1 MASAVDKL
9 ALAIAPGIAPGPG
22 SLAPV
27 AALGALAT
35 NRLAPALAPD
45 PDKLAPGSA
54 PVPASAPGPPRD
66 RSRQRPGRPTSLRTV
81 VPAGDSLAGRSVA
94 PAGDSLAGR
103 SVAPGSTPT
112 HFPGTAPVTSTE
124 LWVGVHLIES
134 TGQESVEQGLQRLAL
149 CAQRFTPRVSLVPPD
164 GLVLEVKGSLHLFN
178 GVEGLSRALASECA
192 SLGLKS
198 MVALSP
204 TPLSALVAA
213 RVGQP
218 GRPMGQP
225 FVVTDL
231 TRLVGQLMPLP
242 LAALRWP
249 QETFERL
256 ARMGVR
262 TIGQVLRLPRAG
274 FARRFGTDSLA
285 MLDRL
290 TGRSPDLRERF
301 HARERFRRRREL
313 NYELENQDAILGA
326 LAPLLAELGKFL
338 EARQFGVMKL
348 ECLLRHR
355 HAEPTSCVLRLA
367 APVADVRRLT
377 ELLGERLSALTLP
390 EPVRS
395 CELRSSSLV
404 LRVFSSNSVWQ
415 PGEYGGSGGVEAT
428 ELIER
433 LRARFGPE
441 AVYGLQVLP
450 GHRPE
455 NAWGVREPVEGRGPT
470 ALHRT
475 VPGAVT
481 LPAAGPPFMA
491 GARDGTAS
499 LAHGRRSAPVCG
511 ASPMAGGRGGTA
523 PLARRPMWLLPV
535 PRLLSERDGLPRRRG
550 PLRLLGE
557 PERIET
563 GWWDGGDIARDYY
576 TATDLHGVRLWIFRE
591 RASPHRWFL
600 HGVFG

>member
-1 MASAVDKL
+1 MASAIDKL
-9 ALAIAPGIAPGPG
+9 ALALAPEVLAANDPALVAAPGPD
-22 SLAPV
+22 SLAPATASEAF
-27 AALGALAT
+27 AA
-35 NRLAPALAPD
+35 NRLAPIVAPD
-45 PDKLAPGSA
+45 PDKLAPGST
-54 PVPASAPGPPRD
+54 PVTAPGQGRPRSG
-66 RSRQRPGRPTSLRTV
+66 RGPGRLTSLR
-81 VPAGDSLAGRSVA
+81 PVA
-94 PAGDSLAGR
+94 PR
-103 SVAPGSTPT
+103 SAPAR
-112 HFPGTAPVTSTE
+112 FPGTAPVTSTE

-134 TGQESVEQGLQRLAL
+134 TGQEPVEQGLERLAL

-213 RVGQP
+213 RVGK
-218 GRPMGQP
+218 P
-225 FVVTDL
+225 FVVTEL

-242 LAALRWP
+242 LAGLRWP

-338 EARQFGVMKL
+338 QVRQCGVMKL

-404 LRVFSSNSVWQ
+404 SRVFSSNSVWQ

-455 NAWGVREPVEGRGPT
+455 NAWGVREPVEGRRPT
-470 ALHRT
+470 PLHRT

-481 LPAAGPPFMA
+481 QPWPAF
-491 GARDGTAS
+491 
-499 LAHGRRSAPVCG
+499 
-511 ASPMAGGRGGTA
+511 
-523 PLARRPMWLLPV
+523 RRPMWLLPV

-557 PERIET
+557 LERIET

>member
-1 MASAVDKL
+1 MRSRDILSSAT
-9 ALAIAPGIAPGPG
+9 APAPGQDHLRPSPGLIRPTP
-22 SLAPV
+22 LRPV
-27 AALGALAT
+27 A
-35 NRLAPALAPD
+35 R
-45 PDKLAPGSA
+45 
-54 PVPASAPGPPRD
+54 GPTGP
-66 RSRQRPGRPTSLRTV
+66 SR
-81 VPAGDSLAGRSVA
+81 
-94 PAGDSLAGR
+94 
-103 SVAPGSTPT
+103 
-112 HFPGTAPVTSTE
+112 FPGTTPVTSTE
-124 LWVGVHLIES
+124 LWVGVHLIGSAPGEPD
-134 TGQESVEQGLQRLAL
+134 SVPPLGIPSLTPADRSVAARSGDLERLAL
-149 CAQRFTPRVSLVPPD
+149 CAQRFTPRVNLVPPD

-198 MVALSP
+198 MVALAP
-204 TPLSALVAA
+204 TPLAALVAA
-213 RVGQP
+213 RVGK
-218 GRPMGQP
+218 P
-225 FVVTDL
+225 FVVMEL
-231 TRLVGQLMPLP
+231 ARLVGQLIPLP

-249 QETFERL
+249 QETLERL

-274 FARRFGTDSLA
+274 FARRFGTESLA
-285 MLDRL
+285 VLDRL
-290 TGRSPDLRERF
+290 TGRSSDLRERF
-301 HARERFRRRREL
+301 HARERFRRRRECF
-313 NYELENQDAILGA
+313 YELEDQTALLGA

-338 EARQFGVMKL
+338 ESRQCGVMKL

-367 APVADVRRLT
+367 APVADVDRLT
-377 ELLGERLSALTLP
+377 ELLGERLNALTLP

-404 LRVFSSNSVWQ
+404 KRVFSSNSVWQ
-415 PGEYGGSGGVEAT
+415 PGEYGGGAGAEVT

-433 LRARFGPE
+433 LRARLGPE
-441 AVYGLQVLP
+441 AVYGLQILP

-455 NAWGVREPVEGRGPT
+455 NAWGVREPV
-470 ALHRT
+470 
-475 VPGAVT
+475 
-481 LPAAGPPFMA
+481 
-491 GARDGTAS
+491 AS
-499 LAHGRRSAPVCG
+499 N
-511 ASPMAGGRGGTA
+511 GTA
-523 PLARRPMWLLPV
+523 PLAKGPWAAYRRPMWLLPE

-591 RASPHRWFL
+591 RTSPHRWFL

>member
-1 MASAVDKL
+1 MRSRVIP
-9 ALAIAPGIAPGPG
+9 AIAPTPARPRPGP
-22 SLAPV
+22 
-27 AALGALAT
+27 
-35 NRLAPALAPD
+35 D
-45 PDKLAPGSA
+45 
-54 PVPASAPGPPRD
+54 
-66 RSRQRPGRPTSLRTV
+66 RPTPLRAV
-81 VPAGDSLAGRSVA
+81 ARGRA
-94 PAGDSLAGR
+94 ARGR
-103 SVAPGSTPT
+103 
-112 HFPGTAPVTSTE
+112 FPGAAPVTSTE
-124 LWVGVHLIES
+124 LWVGVHLIGS
-134 TGQESVEQGLQRLAL
+134 VAPQSSDRQSVRQKSVGQYPVGEEPVVAQQLERLAL

-198 MVALSP
+198 MVALAP
-204 TPLSALVAA
+204 TPLAALVAA
-213 RVGQP
+213 RVGKL

-225 FVVTDL
+225 FVVTEL

-249 QETFERL
+249 EETLERL

-285 MLDRL
+285 ILDRL

-313 NYELENQDAILGA
+313 NYELENQTAILGA

-338 EARQFGVMKL
+338 ETRQCGVMKL

-415 PGEYGGSGGVEAT
+415 PGEYGGGAGAEAT

-433 LRARFGPE
+433 LRARLGPE

-455 NAWGVREPVEGRGPT
+455 NAWGSAPYTGAERRPWMAGRVATPG
-470 ALHRT
+470 T
-475 VPGAVT
+475 VPGRD
-481 LPAAGPPFMA
+481 LSPAAG
-491 GARDGTAS
+491 S
-499 LAHGRRSAPVCG
+499 LTPGLWPAF
-511 ASPMAGGRGGTA
+511 
-523 PLARRPMWLLPV
+523 RRPMWLLPE
-535 PRLLSERDGLPRRRG
+535 PRLLSERDGFPRRRG

-591 RASPHRWFL
+591 RTAPHRWFL
-600 HGVFG
+600 HGVCG

>member
-1 MASAVDKL
+1 M
-9 ALAIAPGIAPGPG
+9 
-22 SLAPV
+22 
-27 AALGALAT
+27 
-35 NRLAPALAPD
+35 
-45 PDKLAPGSA
+45 
-54 PVPASAPGPPRD
+54 
-66 RSRQRPGRPTSLRTV
+66 
-81 VPAGDSLAGRSVA
+81 
-94 PAGDSLAGR
+94 
-103 SVAPGSTPT
+103 
-112 HFPGTAPVTSTE
+112 
-124 LWVGVHLIES
+124 HLVES
-134 TGQESVEQGLQRLAL
+134 TGPEPVERSLERLAL

-204 TPLSALVAA
+204 TPLAALVAA
-213 RVGQP
+213 RVGK
-218 GRPMGQP
+218 P
-225 FVVTDL
+225 FVVTEL

-290 TGRSPDLRERF
+290 TGRSPDLHERF

-313 NYELENQDAILGA
+313 NYELENQDAFLGA

-338 EARQFGVMKL
+338 EARQCGVMKL

-355 HAEPTSCVLRLA
+355 HAESTSCVLRLA

-404 LRVFSSNSVWQ
+404 SRVFASNSVWQ
-415 PGEYGGSGGVEAT
+415 PGSTGGAAVSRLRSSSSGCGLGSGPRRCMGYGFCRASAGK
-428 ELIER
+428 R
-433 LRARFGPE
+433 LGGAG
-441 AVYGLQVLP
+441 A
-450 GHRPE
+450 
-455 NAWGVREPVEGRGPT
+455 GRGY
-470 ALHRT
+470 
-475 VPGAVT
+475 
-481 LPAAGPPFMA
+481 AA
-491 GARDGTAS
+491 
-499 LAHGRRSAPVCG
+499 
-511 ASPMAGGRGGTA
+511 
-523 PLARRPMWLLPV
+523 
-535 PRLLSERDGLPRRRG
+535 
-550 PLRLLGE
+550 
-557 PERIET
+557 ET
-563 GWWDGGDIARDYY
+563 R
-576 TATDLHGVRLWIFRE
+576 
-591 RASPHRWFL
+591 
-600 HGVFG
+600 

>member
-1 MASAVDKL
+1 MVDGGELSVMRSRVIQGDGGSATVP
-9 ALAIAPGIAPGPG
+9 APAG
-22 SLAPV
+22 
-27 AALGALAT
+27 GALAD
-35 NRLAPALAPD
+35 RPVAPEQD
-45 PDKLAPGSA
+45 
-54 PVPASAPGPPRD
+54 
-66 RSRQRPGRPTSLRTV
+66 RQRPSRSTGRTTPL
-81 VPAGDSLAGRSVA
+81 RSV
-94 PAGDSLAGR
+94 G
-103 SVAPGSTPT
+103 PGNGLKS
-112 HFPGTAPVTSTE
+112 FPGITPVTSTE
-124 LWVGVHLIES
+124 LWVGVHLVGSVTERSARES
-134 TGQESVEQGLQRLAL
+134 PAGMAPDDLERLAL

-178 GVEGLSRALASECA
+178 GVAGLSRALASECA

-198 MVALSP
+198 MVALAP
-204 TPLSALVAA
+204 TPLAALVAA
-213 RVGQP
+213 RVAK
-218 GRPMGQP
+218 P
-225 FVVTDL
+225 FVVTEQA
-231 TRLVGQLMPLP
+231 RLVGQLMPLP

-249 QETFERL
+249 DETLERL

-285 MLDRL
+285 VLDRL
-290 TGRSPDLRERF
+290 TGRGADLRERF

-313 NYELENQDAILGA
+313 NFELENQTAILGA

-338 EARQFGVMKL
+338 ESRQCGVMKL

-355 HAEPTSCVLRLA
+355 NHEPTSCVLRLA

-404 LRVFSSNSVWQ
+404 RRVFASNSVWQ
-415 PGEYGGSGGVEAT
+415 SGEYGGSAGAEAT

-433 LRARFGPE
+433 LRARLGPE
-441 AVYGLQVLP
+441 AVYGLQVMA

-455 NAWGVREPVEGRGPT
+455 NAWGVREPV
-470 ALHRT
+470 
-475 VPGAVT
+475 AVT
-481 LPAAGPPFMA
+481 QSQRVSAQASRPLGQAQGPSAEAARVVGQKQRPPHPPWPAF
-491 GARDGTAS
+491 
-499 LAHGRRSAPVCG
+499 
-511 ASPMAGGRGGTA
+511 
-523 PLARRPMWLLPV
+523 RRPMWLLPE

-576 TATDLHGVRLWIFRE
+576 TATDIHGVRLWIFRE
-591 RASPHRWFL
+591 RTTPHRWFL

>member
-1 MASAVDKL
+1 MASA
-9 ALAIAPGIAPGPG
+9 I
-22 SLAPV
+22 
-27 AALGALAT
+27 
-35 NRLAPALAPD
+35 
-45 PDKLAPGSA
+45 DKLAPGSA
-54 PVPASAPGPPRD
+54 PVTSPNQGRPRSG
-66 RSRQRPGRPTSLRTV
+66 RGPGRLTSLR
-81 VPAGDSLAGRSVA
+81 P
-94 PAGDSLAGR
+94 
-103 SVAPGSTPT
+103 VAPGSAPAR
-112 HFPGTAPVTSTE
+112 FPGAVPVTSTE

-134 TGQESVEQGLQRLAL
+134 TSGQEPVEQLLERLAL
-149 CAQRFTPRVSLVPPD
+149 CAQRFTPRVSVVPPD

-213 RVGQP
+213 RVGK
-218 GRPMGQP
+218 P
-225 FVVTDL
+225 FVVTEL

-242 LAALRWP
+242 LAGLRWP

-313 NYELENQDAILGA
+313 NYELENQDALLGA

-338 EARQFGVMKL
+338 EARQCGVMKL

-415 PGEYGGSGGVEAT
+415 PGEYGGSGGVEAA

-455 NAWGVREPVEGRGPT
+455 NAWGVREAVEGRQPT
-470 ALHRT
+470 LHST

-481 LPAAGPPFMA
+481 QPWPAF
-491 GARDGTAS
+491 
-499 LAHGRRSAPVCG
+499 
-511 ASPMAGGRGGTA
+511 
-523 PLARRPMWLLPV
+523 RRPMWLLPV

-563 GWWDGGDIARDYY
+563 GWWDGGDISRDYY

-591 RASPHRWFL
+591 RTSPHRWFL